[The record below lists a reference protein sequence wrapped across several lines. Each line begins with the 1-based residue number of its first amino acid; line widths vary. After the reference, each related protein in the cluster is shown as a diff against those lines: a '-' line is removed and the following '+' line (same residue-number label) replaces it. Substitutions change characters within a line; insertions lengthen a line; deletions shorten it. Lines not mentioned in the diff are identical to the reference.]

1 MATIALTQA
10 QAAVTAAQAALN
22 TANAA
27 VTAARGVL
35 VQRQTALTAAQT
47 ALSNAKT
54 LGQRNAA
61 RRTVTIA
68 QVALTAAQTAL
79 ARAQTAAA
87 TAAATLAA
95 KQAALVAAQAA
106 AAAVPP
112 VTPGLKRALL
122 VGINYVGTSYELYG
136 CINDAT
142 NMMAQLQGYFPMC
155 TDYRLI
161 TDETPV
167 KPTKANI
174 MAAIDWLVT
183 GLRPG
188 ENVMFHF
195 SGHGGRVRDTN
206 GDEVT
211 GLDSCIYPV
220 NGGRLE
226 TIIDD
231 ELRAALAVRIPAGS
245 KCLVVLD
252 CCHSGTAVDL
262 RCQWQAISAE
272 KLVFSEN
279 KRYPK
284 TAGSVL
290 FLSGSRDTQTAADTV
305 GKDDRPCGA
314 MTMALLETWKAYGA
328 GIKLKYL
335 LWDVRK
341 FLVDYGYSQ
350 VPELTTGA
358 FMDMNG
364 VFDLGTG
371 TM

>member
-1 MATIALTQA
+1 
-10 QAAVTAAQAALN
+10 V
-22 TANAA
+22 
-27 VTAARGVL
+27 R
-35 VQRQTALTAAQT
+35 
-47 ALSNAKT
+47 
-54 LGQRNAA
+54 
-61 RRTVTIA
+61 
-68 QVALTAAQTAL
+68 
-79 ARAQTAAA
+79 
-87 TAAATLAA
+87 
-95 KQAALVAAQAA
+95 AQAA
-106 AAAVPP
+106 AAAAAATLVAKQSAAAA
-112 VTPGLKRALL
+112 VAATANPGLKRALL
-122 VGINYVGTSYELYG
+122 VGINYTGTAYELHG

-155 TDYRLI
+155 KDYRLI

-174 MAAIDWLVT
+174 MTAIDWLVT
-183 GLRPG
+183 GLQPG

-206 GDEVT
+206 GDEVS

-220 NGGRLE
+220 TEGRLE
-226 TIIDD
+226 TIVDD
-231 ELRAALAVRIPAGS
+231 ELRAALAARIPAGS

-262 RCQWQAISAE
+262 RCQWQAISAD
-272 KLVFSEN
+272 KLVFTEN
-279 KRYPK
+279 TRYPK

-305 GKDDRPCGA
+305 GKDDKPCGA
-314 MTMALLETWKAYGA
+314 MTMALLETWKGYGA
-328 GIKLKYL
+328 AIKLKYL

-341 FLVDYGYSQ
+341 LLRDYGYSQ

-364 VFDLGTG
+364 VFNLGTG
-371 TM
+371 TV